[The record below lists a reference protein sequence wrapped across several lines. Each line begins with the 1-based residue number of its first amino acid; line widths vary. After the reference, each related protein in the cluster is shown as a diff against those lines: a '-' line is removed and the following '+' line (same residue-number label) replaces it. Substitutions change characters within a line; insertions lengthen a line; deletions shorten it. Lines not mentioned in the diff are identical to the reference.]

1 MSSIKTIGIIGGGQL
16 GKMLAM
22 SAQQMGFRVATLDP
36 SADAPAKSVSHTF
49 IEAPFSDKDAL
60 IDLCEQSD
68 VITYEFENI
77 DGEILNH
84 LTEHYHIPQG
94 AETVLTL
101 QNRTSEKAAIKN
113 SGATVVPYESVQSN
127 EDIESFANTH
137 DYPVIVKT
145 DSGGYDGKGQ
155 YFIDSEEA
163 LQSVNIPFD
172 DADFIVEKYIDL
184 KAEVSLTVGRNTK
197 GQTVFF
203 PLQEN
208 LHIDQILYRT
218 TVPSRFNYQE
228 QASIEAEKIMEA
240 LHFVGVFTIEFFI
253 DKNDNLYVNEIAPRP
268 HNSAHHSIE
277 SCNYSQFDIHI
288 RAVLG
293 KKLPEIEL
301 RTPALMMNLLGKDLT
316 NIGENLYNQDN
327 WHVHVYGKTENKP
340 ERKMGHVTVLTQD
353 ISRSLH
359 ELRPFF
365 KSATDNY

>member
-1 MSSIKTIGIIGGGQL
+1 MNSTKTIGIIGGGQL

-22 SAQQMGFRVATLDP
+22 SAHQLGFKVATLDP
-36 SADAPAKSVSHTF
+36 SKDAPARALSHTF
-49 IEAPFSDKDAL
+49 IHAPFSDKDAL
-60 IDLCEQSD
+60 IELCEISD

-84 LTEHYHIPQG
+84 LTDNYNIPQG
-94 AETVLTL
+94 ANTVLTL
-101 QNRTSEKAAIKN
+101 QNRDAEKRAIKD
-113 SGATVVPYESVQSN
+113 SGATVVPYTTVTSN
-127 EDIESFANTH
+127 GDIESFAQTH
-137 DYPVIVKT
+137 GYPVIVKT

-155 YFIDSEEA
+155 HYIENDDA
-163 LQSVNIPFD
+163 LNNTQIPFEETH
-172 DADFIVEKYIDL
+172 FIVEKYIDL

-228 QASIEAEKIMEA
+228 EATLEAQKIMDK

-253 DKNDNLYVNEIAPRP
+253 DTNDNLYVNEIAPRP

-277 SCNYSQFDIHI
+277 SCNFSQFDIHI
-288 RAVLG
+288 LAILG

-301 RTPALMMNLLGKDLT
+301 RTPAVMMNLLGRDIT
-316 NIGENLYNQDN
+316 NIGENLYNQAR

-340 ERKMGHVTVLTQD
+340 ARKMGHVTVLTHDTAQA
-353 ISRSLH
+353 LH

-365 KSATDNY
+365 KDSTNNY